1 MSLRTVA
8 PQQKYGLV
16 KKKTAVPLKAGITS
30 VFGGGDD
37 DDDDDD
43 DGDNKGRSTNGT
55 GTGRSGGNSAVG
67 RVNRTLLQKSAVA
80 EKEQQKLYDE
90 ALGQD
95 PDVFDYD
102 GVYDSMKA
110 SQMASH
116 ALSQTTE
123 APKARYV
130 YNLKA
135 TATVRDKEKE
145 RIFERKLLKERK
157 QDDEEFGDKEKF
169 VTAAYKQKLMESQKW
184 EYEDK
189 YVLLPAWT
197 VFVCVFHATLCH
209 VILPFRLFFTSLDVQ
224 AR

>member
-1 MSLRTVA
+1 MIKASTISATKMSLRTVA

-16 KKKTAVPLKAGITS
+16 KKKTTVPLKAGITS
-30 VFGGGDD
+30 VFGGHDDD

-43 DGDNKGRSTNGT
+43 DGNNKGRPSNGA
-55 GTGRSGGNSAVG
+55 GTGRTGGNIDVG
-67 RVNRTLLQKSAVA
+67 RVNRILLQKSAVA
-80 EKEQQKLYDE
+80 QKEQQKLYDD

-110 SQMASH
+110 SQMATH
-116 ALSQTTE
+116 ALSQATE
-123 APKARYV
+123 APKARYI
-130 YNLKA
+130 YNLKT

-157 QDDEEFGDKEKF
+157 QEDEEFGDKEKF

-189 YVLLPAWT
+189 
-197 VFVCVFHATLCH
+197 
-209 VILPFRLFFTSLDVQ
+209 
-224 AR
+224 

>member
-16 KKKTAVPLKAGITS
+16 KKKTNVQLKAGITS

-37 DDDDDD
+37 DDDDD
-43 DGDNKGRSTNGT
+43 GNSKGRPTNGT
-55 GTGRSGGNSAVG
+55 GTGRNGGNSDVG
-67 RVNRTLLQKSAVA
+67 RVNRILLQKSAAA
-80 EKEQQKLYDE
+80 EREQQKLYND

-110 SQMASH
+110 SQTASH
-116 ALSQTTE
+116 ALSQTSE
-123 APKARYV
+123 APKARYIH
-130 YNLKA
+130 NLKA

-189 YVLLPAWT
+189 YVFML
-197 VFVCVFHATLCH
+197 V
-209 VILPFRLFFTSLDVQ
+209 
-224 AR
+224 